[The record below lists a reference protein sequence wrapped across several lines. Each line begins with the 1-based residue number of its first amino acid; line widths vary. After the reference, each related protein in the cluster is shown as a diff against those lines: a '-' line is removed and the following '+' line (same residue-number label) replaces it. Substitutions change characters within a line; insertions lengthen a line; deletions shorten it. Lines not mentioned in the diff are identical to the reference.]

1 MSTEPFGPVGKKH
14 RQNLSFDER
23 TEAFQK
29 EFGFEIEPEPTQDNI
44 PPESSWD
51 ADGNRSM
58 WAQYFKRH
66 PAAKP
71 IPAKPR
77 ELKKTVQIA
86 PGTYIED
93 YLPKLLE
100 QAKTLLENHA
110 RLAEKIA
117 ELEQKIDPN
126 PCADKGPNFR
136 MVDGICI
143 EVQPGILDPAPAPV
157 PPAGMAKA
165 FTKSSP
171 SIDVVSGRPFCYDL
185 KHMNGYRHVHEL
197 N

>member
-1 MSTEPFGPVGKKH
+1 MTAEPFGPAGKKH

-51 ADGNRSM
+51 ADGDRSM

-86 PGTYIED
+86 PGTYLED

-100 QAKTLLENHA
+100 QAKTLVESHRALQ
-110 RLAEKIA
+110 EKIDA
-117 ELEQKIDPN
+117 FEQKQLDECTSKPDHVWLDGECVRVQSGVLDN
-126 PCADKGPNFR
+126 PT
-136 MVDGICI
+136 
-143 EVQPGILDPAPAPV
+143 APPV
-157 PPAGMAKA
+157 PAGMAKA

-171 SIDVVSGRPFCYDL
+171 SIDIVSGRPFCSDIEHL
-185 KHMNGYRHVHEL
+185 NGHRHIHETGS
-197 N
+197 